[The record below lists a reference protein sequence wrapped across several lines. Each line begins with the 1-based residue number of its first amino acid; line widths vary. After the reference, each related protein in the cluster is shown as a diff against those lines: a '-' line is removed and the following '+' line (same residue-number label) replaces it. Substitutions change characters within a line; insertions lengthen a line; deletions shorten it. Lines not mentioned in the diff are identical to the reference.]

1 MAVTFINCFEVAPE
15 ADADFLAR
23 WNTVNDYMAGQPGYL
38 AHALHRALGDDARY
52 RFVNVVR
59 WSNPEEFEAAH
70 DDGFRALVTPDY
82 PYRFVP
88 ALFEVI
94 HAGAVASGDECTPA
108 GV

>member
-1 MAVTFINCFEVAPE
+1 MSVTFINCFEVAPE
-15 ADADFLAR
+15 ADTDFLER
-23 WNTVNDYMAGQPGYL
+23 WHKINAYMAGQPGYQS
-38 AHALHRALGDDARY
+38 HALHRALSEDAGY

-59 WSNPEEFEAAH
+59 WSNAEEFAAAQ

-94 HAGAVASGDECTPA
+94 DTGAAVGGAE
-108 GV
+108 